1 MATTTP
7 DQPAPAP
14 KTNRIGLTVLDYRGG
29 KTTLCAGCGH
39 NAISERIIDAM
50 YEMGV
55 QPERVVKL
63 SGIGCSSK
71 SPAYFMGRSHSFNAV
86 HGRMPSVAT
95 GAVLANRNLI
105 ALGVSG
111 DGDTASI
118 GIGQFVHL
126 MRRNLPMIYI
136 IEDNGVYGLTKGQFS
151 ATADMGSK
159 LKTGVI
165 NDLPPIDTC
174 AMAITLGATFVGRS
188 FSGDKKQLHAMLK
201 AAIAHKGTVML
212 DVVSP
217 CVTFNDHEGST
228 KSYKYMKDH
237 EEPLQE
243 VSFVPAFEDIDVDY
257 DPGTTIEVTMHDGSQ
272 PAPAQAGRGLRSHQP
287 DRGHH
292 ASERSP
298 RKGRSPDRRVLR
310 QHQGAD
316 FHRSAEHDR
325 RAAGH
330 TAGIGSASGQGSA
343 GAGDGRAALR
353 GFCKEAEPLSA
364 RVGTIEVNIPAPDQT
379 SAYPIFGTARHADF
393 LAGRDVGRGEEPV
406 HHNLVAGFE
415 KAFDLVNV
423 ARIVRHRRDHPLLP
437 HHLPA
442 SQDSSRAG

>member
-1 MATTTP
+1 MATSTP
-7 DQPAPAP
+7 EKPAPAP
-14 KTNRIGLTVLDYRGG
+14 KTNRIGLAVLDYRGG

-55 QPERVVKL
+55 SPERVIKP

-95 GAVLANRNLI
+95 GAVLANRHLI

-118 GIGQFVHL
+118 GVGQFIHL
-126 MRRNLPMIYI
+126 MRRNLPIIYI

-151 ATADMGSK
+151 ATADMGST

-174 AMAITLGATFVGRS
+174 AMAITLGATLVGRS
-188 FSGDKKQLHAMLK
+188 FSGDKKQLHAMMK
-201 AAIAHKGTVML
+201 AAIAHQGTVML

-243 VSFVPAFEDIDVDY
+243 VSFVPAFEDIAIDY
-257 DPGTTIEVTMHDGSQ
+257 DPGTTIEVTMHDGS
-272 PAPAQAGRGLRSHQP
+272 RLRLRKLEEEYDPTH
-287 DRGHH
+287 RIH
-292 ASERSP
+292 AITRLNEAHE
-298 RKGRSPDRRVLR
+298 KGEVLT
-310 QHQGAD
+310 GVFYVNSKTPTFVD
-316 FHRSAEHDR
+316 LLNMTE
-325 RAAGH
+325 
-330 TAGIGSASGQGSA
+330 
-343 GAGDGRAALR
+343 
-353 GFCKEAEPLSA
+353 EPLATLPESVV
-364 RVGTIEVNIPAPDQT
+364 RPGREVLEQ
-379 SAYPIFGTARHADF
+379 
-393 LAGRDVGRGEEPV
+393 VMEE
-406 HHNLVAGFE
+406 L
-415 KAFDLVNV
+415 
-423 ARIVRHRRDHPLLP
+423 R
-437 HHLPA
+437 
-442 SQDSSRAG
+442 

>member
-1 MATTTP
+1 MSTTP
-7 DQPAPAP
+7 TSTP
-14 KTNRIGLTVLDYRGG
+14 KLNRVGLSVVDYRGG

-55 QPERVVKL
+55 APERVAKL

-95 GAVLANRNLI
+95 GAMLANRNLL

-111 DGDTASI
+111 DGDSASI
-118 GIGQFVHL
+118 GMGQFVHL

-151 ATADMGSK
+151 ATADLGSK

-188 FSGDKKQLHAMLK
+188 FSGDKKQLHSMLK
-201 AAIAHKGTVML
+201 AAIAHQNTVML

-237 EEPLQE
+237 DEPLQE
-243 VSFVPAFEDIDVDY
+243 INFIPVFEDIAVEY
-257 DPGTTIEVTMHDGSQ
+257 DPGTTMEVTMHDGSRLRLRKLEEDYDPTDKIRAITRLNEAKKDGDMLTGVLYVNTQAPTFLDMLNITEQ
-272 PAPAQAGRGLRSHQP
+272 P
-287 DRGHH
+287 
-292 ASERSP
+292 
-298 RKGRSPDRRVLR
+298 
-310 QHQGAD
+310 
-316 FHRSAEHDR
+316 
-325 RAAGH
+325 
-330 TAGIGSASGQGSA
+330 
-343 GAGDGRAALR
+343 
-353 GFCKEAEPLSA
+353 
-364 RVGTIEVNIPAPDQT
+364 
-379 SAYPIFGTARHADF
+379 
-393 LAGRDVGRGEEPV
+393 LAT
-406 HHNLVAGFE
+406 
-415 KAFDLVNV
+415 
-423 ARIVRHRRDHPLLP
+423 
-437 HHLPA
+437 LPA
-442 SQDSSRAG
+442 SVVRPGREVLEQVMEELR

>member
-1 MATTTP
+1 MATTTGTP
-7 DQPAPAP
+7 PP
-14 KTNRIGLTVLDYRGG
+14 KTNRVGLTVVDYRGG
-29 KTTLCAGCGH
+29 RTTLCAGCGH
-39 NAISERIIDAM
+39 NAISERIIDTM

-55 QPERVVKL
+55 PPERVIKP

-118 GIGQFVHL
+118 GVGQFIHL
-126 MRRNLPMIYI
+126 MRRNLPIIYI

-151 ATADMGSK
+151 ATADMGST

-174 AMAITLGATFVGRS
+174 AMAVTLGATFVGRS

-212 DVVSP
+212 DIVSP

-243 VSFVPAFEDIDVDY
+243 VSFVPVFEDIDVEY
-257 DPGTTIEVTMHDGSQ
+257 DPGTTVDVTMHDGSH
-272 PAPAQAGRGLRSHQP
+272 LRL
-287 DRGHH
+287 
-292 ASERSP
+292 
-298 RKGRSPDRRVLR
+298 RKLEEDYDPTSKINAVKRLLE
-310 QHQGAD
+310 A
-316 FHRSAEHDR
+316 HDR
-325 RAAGH
+325 NEVLTGVFYVNSQAPTFIDMLNITDESLATLPDSVVRP
-330 TAGIGSASGQGSA
+330 
-343 GAGDGRAALR
+343 GREVLEQVMEELR
-353 GFCKEAEPLSA
+353 
-364 RVGTIEVNIPAPDQT
+364 
-379 SAYPIFGTARHADF
+379 
-393 LAGRDVGRGEEPV
+393 
-406 HHNLVAGFE
+406 
-415 KAFDLVNV
+415 
-423 ARIVRHRRDHPLLP
+423 
-437 HHLPA
+437 
-442 SQDSSRAG
+442 